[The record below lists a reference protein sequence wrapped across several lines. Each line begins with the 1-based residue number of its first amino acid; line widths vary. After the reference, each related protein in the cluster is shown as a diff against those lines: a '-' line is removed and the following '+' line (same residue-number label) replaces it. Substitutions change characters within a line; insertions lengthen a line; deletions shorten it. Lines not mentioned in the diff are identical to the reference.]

1 MGYGKAT
8 DTGRDL
14 KPFSLSQ
21 RLRSQREAAEAEE
34 PSPTERESAVPAC
47 PRPEA
52 QDGYA
57 QLMYEQVRRVL
68 EDFFKRAR
76 SLSACDTKALGKLAR
91 EITDEVLA
99 DKEAP
104 PIDMMGRGSRHPFL
118 WALFSR
124 SEVADFI
131 EHTLNVALL
140 TAMLGA
146 ELGLGREELVRLTLT
161 ALLQNVGMLFLVPTL
176 LNKRGG
182 LWPDERAL
190 IQKHSETGAKF
201 VRSLGPEW
209 GPVADV
215 IYQVHEREDGR
226 GYPLGLK
233 GGQIHEHAKI
243 IGLADV
249 YMALTHSRP
258 FRPAFS
264 PFEALREI
272 IDQMEGQF
280 PSRLIQT
287 LWEVFSPFFKGRYI
301 LLNTGW
307 VGRVKEAAGS
317 SPMRP
322 VVELLVNA
330 AGERLEAPRE
340 MNLTENPMVFI
351 KEVVSEERV
360 KRLMELD
367 VA

>member
-1 MGYGKAT
+1 M
-8 DTGRDL
+8 
-14 KPFSLSQ
+14 
-21 RLRSQREAAEAEE
+21 
-34 PSPTERESAVPAC
+34 
-47 PRPEA
+47 
-52 QDGYA
+52 
-57 QLMYEQVRRVL
+57 L

-76 SLSACDTKALGKLAR
+76 SFSACDTKALGKLAR
-91 EITDEVLA
+91 EITDEVLTN
-99 DKEAP
+99 KEAP
-104 PIDMMGRGSRHPFL
+104 PIDLVGRGSRNPFF
-118 WALFSR
+118 WALITK
-124 SEVADFI
+124 SEVNDFI
-131 EHTLNVALL
+131 EHTVNVALL
-140 TAMLGA
+140 AAMLGA
-146 ELGLGREELVRLTLT
+146 ELGFPQEELVRLTLT
-161 ALLQNVGMLFLVPTL
+161 ALLQNVGMLFLVPSL

-215 IYQVHEREDGR
+215 IHQVHEREDGR

-233 GGQIHEHAKI
+233 GGQIHEHAKV
-243 IGLADV
+243 IGIADV

-272 IDQMEGQF
+272 IDQMEEQF
-280 PSRLIQT
+280 PSHLIQT
-287 LWEVFSPFFKGRYI
+287 LWEVCSPFFNGRYI
-301 LLNTGW
+301 ILNTGW
-307 VGRVKEAAGS
+307 IGRVKEAAGS

-330 AGERLEAPRE
+330 SGEPLDPPRE
-340 MNLTENPMVFI
+340 MNLEDNPLVFI

-360 KRLMELD
+360 KRLMELG